1 MRFLRH
7 IVRWF
12 KPGSRHV
19 TALIVVVA
27 ILVGLIAFAGA
38 TRSTVTVGPLTL
50 VLSARPAWPGRT
62 VVEVPPFGQ
71 AEARTHKAPVRLAA
85 RVEMIDFE
93 AARSLIDTASP
104 LGALGDLTGEVGTLT
119 DVGGPIWRGAALGIL
134 AAVAAAALVTVAARI
149 PWRATLFACAA
160 TLILTSGLL
169 GAAARTWDAAAFR
182 EPTLH
187 GGLAHLPQ
195 LADVFTLRVARIER
209 LRTQAA
215 KVARDIASY
224 YADERSLASGGPL
237 PATVRILHVTDL
249 HLDAVGAEL
258 EAGIARAYDV
268 AGIIDTGDA
277 PILGVTL
284 EERALESLLVTE
296 YPRIYIP
303 GNHDSPVSLR
313 ALDAIPGVTVL
324 TTGVAE
330 IAGVR
335 VFGIPDPIS
344 RDFGVEPDKEAIASQ
359 TAAAF
364 DRFANAIRS
373 GEQTPDIV
381 AIHNPAMEKPFFGKV
396 PVILSG
402 HTHSARLYMSQGTA
416 RVNSGTIG
424 GTPYLPEQL
433 SAPLPHSAS
442 ILYFTDTFPR
452 RLVAID
458 SISVGTDRTTTVTR
472 RIVDESLLPGASQED
487 AVR

>member
-1 MRFLRH
+1 MRFLRY
-7 IVRWF
+7 IARWF
-12 KPGSRHV
+12 RPGSRHV
-19 TALIVVVA
+19 TALVVSVA
-27 ILVGLIAFAGA
+27 VAVGLLAFAGA
-38 TRSTVTVGPLTL
+38 TRTTVTVGPLTL
-50 VLSARPAWPGRT
+50 VLSARPSMAGRT

-71 AEARTHKAPVRLAA
+71 VEARTHQAPMRLSA
-85 RVEMIDFE
+85 RIEMIDFD
-93 AARSLIDTASP
+93 AARSFMDPVSP
-104 LGALGDLTGEVGTLT
+104 LGGLEDITGEVGSLT
-119 DVGGPIWRGAALGIL
+119 DVGGPIWRGAILGIL
-134 AAVAAAALVTVAARI
+134 AAVAATALVTIAARR
-149 PWRATLFACAA
+149 PVRATVFACAV
-160 TLILTSGLL
+160 TFILTSGLL
-169 GAAARTWDAAAFR
+169 GATARTWDAAAFR

-284 EERALESLLVTE
+284 EEPALESLIVTE

-313 ALDAIPGVTVL
+313 VLDAIPGLTVL

-330 IAGVR
+330 IAGLR
-335 VFGIPDPIS
+335 VFGIADPIS
-344 RDFGVEPDKEAIASQ
+344 RGFGVEPDREALEVQ
-359 TAAAF
+359 TAAAL
-364 DRFANAIRS
+364 DRFDSAIRS

-381 AIHNPAMEKPFFGKV
+381 AVHNPAMEKPFFGRA

-402 HTHSARLYMSQGTA
+402 HTHSARLYMSRGTA

-424 GTPYLPEQL
+424 GTPYLPESL

-458 SISVGTDRTTTVTR
+458 SISIGTDRTTTVTR
-472 RIVDESLLPGASQED
+472 RIVDESLLTGASQED